1 MRLGLARV
9 AGWVW
14 GGAMARW
21 SEMAEARSIG
31 GYAGK
36 EFFWISC
43 QAQEEA
49 IEGFQAEDR
58 HSLIYLFSK
67 NKLLWLPNRESGGGA
82 REVLQLYRKEKL
94 VPCTRQGGEKEG
106 NGSGHM

>member
-1 MRLGLARV
+1 MAKV
-9 AGWVW
+9 AVW
-14 GGAMARW
+14 LGGAMARW

-67 NKLLWLPNRESGGGA
+67 NKLLWLPNREWGWGGG